1 MQVPYSPTPVRLG
14 PYELL
19 QKLATGGMAE
29 IYIARREG
37 PHGFSKRIALK
48 RILPQLAADPEFV
61 AMFIDEARLCAQLTH
76 PNLVQVFDFGEEEGE
91 LYMAMELVEGT
102 TGAKVARAAASR
114 GEPVPTEV
122 ALYIALSVGRGLAH
136 AHEAC
141 DEEGRPLGLVHRDVS
156 PGNILISRAGAVKLA
171 DFGIARAAEFERRT
185 DQGQLKGKLGYMSPE
200 QVTGRELDAKSDQ
213 FTAAIVLA
221 ELLTA
226 RPLFSGQREMDV
238 LVKIRDAEVSALDRH
253 GRHIP
258 GDLMAVLKRALSRRR
273 EERFPTTS
281 EYVEA
286 LDEVVRARRL
296 GAGPAA
302 LVEWLQRVG
311 LVKAVGKSG
320 EHFIE
325 GFTQKTP
332 PGDAPPST
340 KPTGDG
346 SSKASG
352 AQPIAQPVWKGVPVS
367 SFNPLPQSSVASP
380 VYRIDTPGMKTGMSL
395 PELLDI
401 IGSGRVPLSVR
412 VSRDSGPFKPALEFA
427 ELARACGG
435 PAANWDDAVVRD
447 PTVVWTLR
455 PGELPPR
462 LFDLVIARATGMLVV
477 QNGGVQKKVFFV
489 DGVPEVTISTDERE
503 LLGAILVERGLALP
517 MEIEMGL
524 AMAPRHG
531 GRLGDALVRLGV
543 LRPMELVRA
552 VVDQMK
558 RRFIELVGWKTGQLT
573 FTIDVRCPDE
583 ETVPEAFNPFELIA
597 RGIVAGYSNDD
608 LSRLLGPLEN
618 GLLVPL
624 PRAPVSAG
632 SLKLDAPETA
642 VLELI
647 KGQTTLAEITALA
660 AQRGIARDAVLRGV
674 FVGLASGAFVSPAWP
689 TKYRESLPTL
699 PHG

>member
-1 MQVPYSPTPVRLG
+1 
-14 PYELL
+14 
-19 QKLATGGMAE
+19 MAE

-61 AMFIDEARLCAQLTH
+61 SMFIDEARLCAQLTH

-91 LYMAMELVEGT
+91 LYMAMELVDGT

-114 GEPVPTEV
+114 GEAVPTEV
-122 ALYIALSVGRGLAH
+122 ALHIALAVGRGLAH
-136 AHEAC
+136 AHDAC
-141 DEEGRPLGLVHRDVS
+141 HEDGRPLGLVHRDVS

-221 ELLTA
+221 EMLTA
-226 RPLFSGQREMDV
+226 RPLFSGPREMDV
-238 LVKIRDAEVSALDRH
+238 LVKIRDAEVSMLDRH
-253 GRHIP
+253 GHHIP
-258 GDLMAVLKRALSRRR
+258 SDLMAVLKRALSRRK
-273 EERFPTTS
+273 EERFPTTND
-281 EYVEA
+281 YVEA
-286 LDEVVRARRL
+286 LDEVVRSRRL
-296 GAGPAA
+296 GAGPQP

-311 LVKAVGKSG
+311 LIKAVGKSG
-320 EHFIE
+320 EHYIE
-325 GFTQKTP
+325 NLAPK
-332 PGDAPPST
+332 PGPSESAPST
-340 KPTGDG
+340 KPSGDA
-346 SSKASG
+346 SRQKASG
-352 AQPIAQPVWKGVPVS
+352 PQPIAHSWKGPASASIDPPRPSIVS
-367 SFNPLPQSSVASP
+367 PT
-380 VYRIDTPGMKTGMSL
+380 YRVDMPGIATGMSL
-395 PELLDI
+395 PSLLDL
-401 IGSGRVPLSVR
+401 IGSGRAPLSVR
-412 VSRDSGPFKPALEFA
+412 VSRDNGPFKPAAEYP
-427 ELARACGG
+427 ELARACGA
-435 PAANWDDAVVRD
+435 PTANWDDAVVRD
-447 PTVVWTLR
+447 PTVVWSIR

-462 LFDLVIARATGMLVV
+462 LFDLVIARATGMLAV
-477 QNGGVQKKVFFV
+477 QNGTVQKKVYFV

-558 RRFIELVGWKTGQLT
+558 RRFIELVGWKGGQLT

-583 ETVPEAFNPFELIA
+583 ETVPEAFNPLELIA
-597 RGIVAGYSNDD
+597 RGIIQGYPIED
-608 LSRLLGPLEN
+608 LSLLLYPIEN
-618 GLLVPL
+618 ALVVPL
-624 PRAPVSAG
+624 PRAPVSVA

-642 VLELI
+642 VLESI
-647 KGQTTLAEITALA
+647 KGHKTLSEITSDAS
-660 AQRGIARDAVLRGV
+660 QRGIARDSVLRGV
-674 FVGLASGAFVSPAWP
+674 FVGLSSGAFVSPAWP
-689 TKYRESLPTL
+689 AKYRESIPTI
-699 PHG
+699 PQR

>member
-1 MQVPYSPTPVRLG
+1 
-14 PYELL
+14 
-19 QKLATGGMAE
+19 MAE

-61 AMFIDEARLCAQLTH
+61 AMFIDEARLCAHLTH

-122 ALYIALSVGRGLAH
+122 ALYIALSVGRGLQH

-141 DEEGRPLGLVHRDVS
+141 DDEGRPLGLVHRDVS

-226 RPLFSGQREMDV
+226 RPLFSGPREMDV

-258 GDLMAVLKRALSRRR
+258 GDLMVVLKRALSRRR
-273 EERFPTTS
+273 EERFATTS

-296 GAGPAA
+296 GAGPQV
-302 LVEWLQRVG
+302 LVDWMQRVG

-320 EHFIE
+320 EHYIDNLRK
-325 GFTQKTP
+325 GMTPDGLARP
-332 PGDAPPST
+332 PGD
-340 KPTGDG
+340 TGKG
-346 SSKASG
+346 SG
-352 AQPIAQPVWKGVPVS
+352 AQLIAQPKIPMS
-367 SFNPLPQSSVASP
+367 SFAPLPQSSVASP

-395 PELLDI
+395 PELLDLL
-401 IGSGRVPLSVR
+401 GSGRAPLSVR
-412 VSRDSGPFKPALEFA
+412 VSRDNGPFKPAAEFP

-447 PTVVWTLR
+447 PTVVWTLG

-477 QNGGVQKKVFFV
+477 RNGAIQKKVFFV

-573 FTIDVRCPDE
+573 FTIDIRCPDE

-597 RGIVAGYSNDD
+597 RGIIEGYSVED
-608 LSRLLGPLEN
+608 LSRLLAPLEN

-624 PRAPVSAG
+624 PRAPVAVG
-632 SLKLDAPETA
+632 SLKLEAPETA

-647 KGQTTLAEITALA
+647 KGQTTLGEIA
-660 AQRGIARDAVLRGV
+660 AMASQRGIARDSVLRGV
-674 FVGLASGAFVSPAWP
+674 FVGLSSGAFVSPAWP
-689 TKYRESLPTL
+689 AKVRETLPTL
-699 PHG
+699 PHQ